1 MVVTVDCSEVVPMP
15 ALLSSMTGREGEVRL
30 GFREKV
36 EGAKTKNKREV
47 VRQPSSSGGEVKREE
62 QTDLDLTG
70 SPLSAS
76 FDMNQEWNLSSTEVM
91 EEEGRVKAVTGP
103 VYKGVVLAQARGWL
117 SREGGGKNVSEMW
130 VVTNSEDKEN
140 TIYLG
145 NRVND
150 NTRSLSKV
158 VWAKPSPY
166 RTLTG
171 QLGFILSKHSC
182 DGGGRGVTKTV
193 ASSEYSIAGG
203 GGGEGSSLSVVSSW
217 TKVTN
222 LLEPPP
228 LDAVTRL
235 RANII
240 PGHEKLSTSH
250 LWEELM
256 LLDGFVK
263 GLSGQGVT
271 WVVREGESSMEVM
284 VAEMMEAVRTI
295 GPRSGVTKMETE
307 TLMEQGQGSESLE
320 AFSLEARQEV
330 DFTDMLWSTLSKAQ
344 SYQELIEAFRT
355 VFTTIMTEEIRPF
368 VYARNKTMVVRIV
381 AGLVR
386 GGETLPD
393 LTGSM
398 PLQLLIEC
406 GLEKLRR
413 DYSHTLLNSELAA
426 KEIVSNYLES
436 ETLEQAVELLSK
448 LHLVVELT
456 SLCQTFLS
464 LPPDTLR
471 SMVHSALDN
480 LTNITWDQI
489 SHSFDFPLPTH
500 TLREQLSRLKP
511 NSWQV
516 KLSTSGEKTSLW
528 QGVDTVARLVV
539 DMPMEVVDH
548 MVKEQV
554 KAEDEESGERNDPDY
569 IMVIMTEI
577 HRAVIGQAQ
586 GM

>member
-1 MVVTVDCSEVVPMP
+1 MVLTVDCSEAVPMP
-15 ALLSSMTGREGEVRL
+15 ALLASMSGREGEIRL
-30 GFREKV
+30 GYREKV
-36 EGAKTKNKREV
+36 EGAKNKKEV
-47 VRQPSSSGGEVKREE
+47 VRQPSRSGGDVKKEE

-91 EEEGRVKAVTGP
+91 EEGGMTNAVTGP
-103 VYKGVVLAQARGWL
+103 VYKGVGLAQARGWL
-117 SREGGGKNVSEMW
+117 SREGGRKNEPEMW

-145 NRVND
+145 NRVDD
-150 NTRSLSKV
+150 NTRSLAKV
-158 VWAKPSPY
+158 VWSKPSPY
-166 RTLTG
+166 RTLSG
-171 QLGFILSKHSC
+171 QLGLIMSKHAC
-182 DGGGRGVTKTV
+182 DGGGRGVTKTI
-193 ASSEYSIAGG
+193 ASCEYSIAGG
-203 GGGEGSSLSVVSSW
+203 GGDGSSLSVVSSW

-228 LDAVTRL
+228 LDATTRL
-235 RANII
+235 RAKIM
-240 PGHEKLSTSH
+240 PGQEKLSTSH

-256 LLDGFVK
+256 LLEGFVK

-271 WVVREGESSMEVM
+271 WVVGEGESSMEVM

-295 GPRSGVTKMETE
+295 GPRSGVTKMESE
-307 TLMEQGQGSESLE
+307 TLMDQGQGSESLE

-381 AGLVR
+381 GGLVR

-426 KEIVSNYLES
+426 KEIVSHYLES
-436 ETLEQAVELLSK
+436 ETLEQAVVLLSK

-471 SMVHSALDN
+471 TMVHSALDN
-480 LTNITWDQI
+480 LTNIAWDQI

-500 TLREQLSRLKP
+500 TLREQLARLKP
-511 NSWQV
+511 DSWQV
-516 KLSTSGEKTSLW
+516 KLSTVGEKTSLW

-539 DMPMEVVDH
+539 DMPREVVDH
-548 MVKEQV
+548 MLKTQV
-554 KAEDEESGERNDPDY
+554 KSEEDESGERNDPDY
-569 IMVIMTEI
+569 IMVVMTEI